1 MKALK
6 ARKADAMLH
15 GFDGCKASWTPQRQA
30 KCLPSPKLTL
40 YTSRPEAERIPG

>member
-6 ARKADAMLH
+6 VRKADAMPH
-15 GFDGCKASWTPQRQA
+15 GFDDCKASRTPQRQA

-40 YTSRPEAERIPG
+40 YTWLSEAERIPG